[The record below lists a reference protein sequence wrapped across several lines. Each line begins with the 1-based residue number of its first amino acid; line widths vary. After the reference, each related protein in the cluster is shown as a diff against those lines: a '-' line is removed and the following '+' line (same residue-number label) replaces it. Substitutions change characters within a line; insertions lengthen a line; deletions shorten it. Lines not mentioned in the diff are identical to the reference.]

1 MQENLEHR
9 KDTPVALLKLFRDKL
24 RGRGPRGMVGLQR
37 IFKMM
42 DDDNNGSLSLRE
54 FSKACKDFKVGISE
68 ENVPIL
74 FDLFD
79 ENKDGTLDYDEFLYT
94 VRGEIS

>member
-1 MQENLEHR
+1 M
-9 KDTPVALLKLFRDKL
+9 ALLKLFRDKL

-54 FSKACKDFKVGISE
+54 F
-68 ENVPIL
+68 
-74 FDLFD
+74 
-79 ENKDGTLDYDEFLYT
+79 
-94 VRGEIS
+94 